1 MFLQEK
7 LGKLK
12 SATGSPTQPL
22 PPRLTAAAIEAF
34 LDCGWFAQEGCKWVM
49 DKVRGAR
56 GGQEGCKWVMDKVRG
71 WAGGLQMGDGKGA
84 GCTGFIHVPW
94 AGKGS

>member
-12 SATGSPTQPL
+12 SATGSPTQGPL

-49 DKVRGAR
+49 DKVCECGW
-56 GGQEGCKWVMDKVRG
+56 GGREDCKWVMDKVRG
-71 WAGGLQMGDGKGA
+71 ARDSSY
-84 GCTGFIHVPW
+84 VPW
-94 AGKGS
+94 AGKGG